1 MLLEAKIASVTPPQG
16 YTNAPLYYTPESMEI
31 YYKDNVIDRLQDPR
45 IPAIQRY
52 NFPQYLKKE
61 IEQYAKN
68 HNIKE

>member
-1 MLLEAKIASVTPPQG
+1 MGRFNEL
-16 YTNAPLYYTPESMEI
+16 
-31 YYKDNVIDRLQDPR
+31 DRLQDPR

-68 HNIKE
+68 HNIKD